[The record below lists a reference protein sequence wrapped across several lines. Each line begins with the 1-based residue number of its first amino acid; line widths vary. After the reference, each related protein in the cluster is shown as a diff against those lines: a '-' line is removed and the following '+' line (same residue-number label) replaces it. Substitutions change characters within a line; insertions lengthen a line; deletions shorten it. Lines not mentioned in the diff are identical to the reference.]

1 MKKGVVKNVLLFLFA
16 LAFFSPIVKAE
27 KFVAGESITS
37 VPIYLDKITKK
48 SYRYFKPAYRSS
60 DNTVSYCVEPEK
72 VISTT
77 KDYEKV
83 TKNQWERLN
92 VSKEKWDR
100 LTKIAYFGYGYQN
113 HTDIK
118 WNAITQYLIWQEV
131 LPNNWFLTFTD
142 GYEGEFKNVW
152 ENETNEIM
160 SLIDDFEKSPNIPL
174 NINVTKNK
182 EKILTDNNE
191 ILNKYSIINE
201 NKDID
206 VKIIDNKLHITAK
219 KNGDYKITLKRG
231 EFKET
236 SLYLASGS
244 QGVLTRDGKIENS
257 IQINI
262 SVKSGNLIIKRE
274 RDNYLYNES
283 TNYDALYEITD
294 SENNKYTVS
303 TDQEGVIN
311 LIDLP
316 TGNVKV
322 KEITPSVGY
331 YKDENIYVDNIKSD
345 DTTIINIIPKLI
357 KKNVYISKK
366 YYLKNDN
373 LLRNEIGSIFSL
385 HKDEK
390 FLKLRKTNKDGI
402 VMFEIPYGHYR
413 IMQNTSK
420 EGYELMKDYNIFV
433 TNDEDENLQFVNY
446 PINEEE
452 PIVIVKEKEVP
463 VIVKEEVEVV
473 KEIEVIKEIP
483 VEKEIEVIKEIPVE
497 KEIEVIKTIDPN
509 DYIEVEN
516 PHTGDDT
523 FKNVIKLGIS
533 ALTIV
538 FFRRKMQ

>member
-1 MKKGVVKNVLLFLFA
+1 M
-16 LAFFSPIVKAE
+16 
-27 KFVAGESITS
+27 
-37 VPIYLDKITKK
+37 
-48 SYRYFKPAYRSS
+48 
-60 DNTVSYCVEPEK
+60 
-72 VISTT
+72 
-77 KDYEKV
+77 
-83 TKNQWERLN
+83 
-92 VSKEKWDR
+92 
-100 LTKIAYFGYGYQN
+100 
-113 HTDIK
+113 
-118 WNAITQYLIWQEV
+118 

-191 ILNKYSIINE
+191 ILNKYSINNE

-433 TNDEDENLQFVNY
+433 TNDEDENFQFVNY

-483 VEKEIEVIKEIPVE
+483 VEKEIEVIKEIPVDKE
-497 KEIEVIKTIDPN
+497 IEVIKEIPVDKEIEVIKTIDPN

-533 ALTIV
+533 ALTIM